1 MAEASL
7 IKSESTEKEVLDWL
21 AIYKPITTT
30 FFRIAP
36 YVLTI
41 ISILTI
47 VLLGAGIIAESLV
60 IVVLLIGLAIS
71 GIKLKSINEV
81 AARMAKAHDL
91 FEQYSKLLSRIES
104 KEFVSN
110 IESYSDKENLPSA
123 RINKFA
129 RLLNSLNQR
138 NNIMISIFANGFF
151 LRDIWLCARIDKWVK
166 MNGQLVEDWFS
177 IIHEYDKYISMA
189 VFAFNRKEELTYPK
203 LNEQGLLNSTLL
215 AHPLIDVKNVVA
227 NDYDIDRKHFN
238 IITGANMA
246 GKSTFL
252 RTVGLSIVMS
262 NSGLPVCATS
272 FDYNP
277 IKLISSMRTN
287 DSLSENES
295 YFFSELKRLKY
306 IVNEIEKEDYFI
318 ILDEILKGTNSK
330 DKADGSAKFLRK
342 VNATSSS
349 GIIATHDL
357 SLCVVA
363 NEIETVHN
371 KYFDAQIIDGE
382 LYFDYKLKPG
392 ICKNMNASFLMK
404 KMGIVDK

>member
-1 MAEASL
+1 
-7 IKSESTEKEVLDWL
+7 
-21 AIYKPITTT
+21 
-30 FFRIAP
+30 
-36 YVLTI
+36 
-41 ISILTI
+41 
-47 VLLGAGIIAESLV
+47 
-60 IVVLLIGLAIS
+60 
-71 GIKLKSINEV
+71 
-81 AARMAKAHDL
+81 
-91 FEQYSKLLSRIES
+91 
-104 KEFVSN
+104 
-110 IESYSDKENLPSA
+110 
-123 RINKFA
+123 
-129 RLLNSLNQR
+129 
-138 NNIMISIFANGFF
+138 MISIFANGVF